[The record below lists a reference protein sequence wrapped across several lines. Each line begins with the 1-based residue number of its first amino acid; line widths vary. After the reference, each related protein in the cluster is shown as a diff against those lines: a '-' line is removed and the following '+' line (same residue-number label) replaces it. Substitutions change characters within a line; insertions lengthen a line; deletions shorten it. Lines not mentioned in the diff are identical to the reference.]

1 MNSTNKEDN
10 YIRTHYFEMIS
21 GLIIIGAITVVCMI
35 AFLSEFG
42 VHPDEFDVRACL
54 DWCESRF
61 IWPDMR
67 LNGEGLGDTYS
78 GYGYTKV
85 CNYTPYF
92 LIFSKISFI
101 FRQFMSDLPYYR
113 MPNLLLMVFMTT
125 CMVKNVRKHEY
136 LMLGFGM
143 CVQAWYIFSYVTADA
158 LDFVLAF
165 IAVALLA
172 DRESFLWRTIGE
184 CSGQGVRKPQ
194 VIIRCVVLGIL
205 YGTMML
211 GKPYYYAEL
220 LLTFVVLVWHLIKTE
235 FNIRKQL
242 LTGCLLIATV
252 TFAIF
257 GARAALDLHYY
268 GLNKSEVKHEME
280 TIYADYDKNPDTPP
294 EEQAQSFRMYQKGYK
309 VSDVFVLEPDW
320 GKEIFRSMVSARV
333 SSSGDE
339 PYYVLMGVLYLTIY
353 VMIGV
358 CLVKQHD
365 HLVFI
370 AGTLINVIGVVAAVF
385 SSYLSDIQPQGRYL
399 LPVILTTCYLGS
411 RAEALWGKDY
421 YKIIV
426 LVAGCLSVI
435 YFGLYDMRALVDLGY
450 VRTLLGM

>member
-1 MNSTNKEDN
+1 
-10 YIRTHYFEMIS
+10 MIS
-21 GLIIIGAITVVCMI
+21 
-35 AFLSEFG
+35 FLSEFG
-42 VHPDEFDVRACL
+42 VHPDEYDVRACL
-54 DWCESRF
+54 DWCEDRF

-67 LNGEGLGDTYS
+67 LYGEGLGDTYS

-113 MPNLLLMVFMTT
+113 MPNLLLMLFMSV
-125 CMVKNVRKHEY
+125 CVIRNIRKHNY
-136 LMLGFGM
+136 LLLGFGI
-143 CVQAWYIFSYVTADA
+143 CAQAWYIFSYVTADA
-158 LDFVLAF
+158 FDFVLSF
-165 IAVALLA
+165 IAMMLLA
-172 DRESFLWRTIGE
+172 DRNSFLWKTVDAEDLEQSSHI
-184 CSGQGVRKPQ
+184 
-194 VIIRCVVLGIL
+194 IIRCVLLGLL
-205 YGTMML
+205 YGLIML

-220 LLTFVVLVWHLIKTE
+220 LLTFVVLVWHLVKSE

-242 LTGCLLIATV
+242 LRRYILITCV
-252 TFAIF
+252 TLAVFC
-257 GARAALDLHYY
+257 GRAALDLHYY
-268 GLNKSEVKHEME
+268 GTGKAEVKQEME
-280 TIYADYDKNPDTPP
+280 RLYADPDKNPDTPV

-339 PYYVLMGVLYLTIY
+339 PYYIMMGVLYLTIY

-365 HLVFI
+365 HLIFI
-370 AGTLINVIGVVAAVF
+370 AGTLINVTGVVAAVF

-399 LPVILTTCYLGS
+399 LPIILTTCYLGS
-411 RAEALWGKDY
+411 RAETLWKKNY
-421 YKIIV
+421 FKVIV
-426 LVAGCLSVI
+426 LLTGCMSVL
-435 YFGLYDMRALVDLGY
+435 YFGLFDSRALIDLDH
-450 VRTLLGM
+450 VRALLGI